1 VEKAKNWKR
10 KSHDR
15 GNTKNKIKK
24 LKIKIM
30 RKKIPTFKWTAY
42 AVHNKALHPFCQC
55 PIKNANMKTIKIYY
69 RNKTIKYAMLKL
81 KQRIRELRS
90 VANYIPT
97 W

>member
-30 RKKIPTFKWTAY
+30 RKKIPTFK
-42 AVHNKALHPFCQC
+42 
-55 PIKNANMKTIKIYY
+55 
-69 RNKTIKYAMLKL
+69 
-81 KQRIRELRS
+81 
-90 VANYIPT
+90 
-97 W
+97 